1 MDFSA
6 LHVALSG
13 LRAAQ
18 VGIDTTSHNV
28 SNASTEG
35 FTRQRVDLAARR
47 PRTVPMGQL
56 GTGVDITDITRARS
70 SFLDARVRS
79 SIAGS
84 AELGVRASFLT
95 RAENVFAEPDL
106 GISGALEGLFDAFE
120 ELSLEP
126 TDMSAR
132 SGVLS
137 QLDTVALRIN
147 QVYQGIEVLRADAR
161 STLVGTVAEVNDLL
175 GQVAQLN
182 VGILETAVSSG
193 SPNDLMDK
201 RDLLVDRLSQLLGVR
216 VSDQGGGSL
225 QVSLGGVSLV
235 SGGNV
240 RPLSVDAAGQILHPS
255 GLVITPGGEI
265 RGLQAALV
273 TDLPGLSADLD
284 ALAVDLAAALNSI
297 HTSGFHAGGAGAD
310 LLGYSPSEPAKTLAR
325 VLSNPAELATAATA
339 GPPFPAFDGS
349 NAERLAGLRTALTA
363 NGGTASLPDALHGI
377 VVTLGRE
384 VASLNTASE
393 TQMGLAEAAE
403 RARMSVHGV
412 SVDEEMVSLMEY
424 QRMYEA
430 AARVI
435 TAVDQALDTLINRTG
450 LVGR

>member
-18 VGIDTTSHNV
+18 LGIDTTSHNV

-35 FTRQRVDLAARR
+35 FTRQRVDLATRR
-47 PRTVPMGQL
+47 PRTLPMGQL
-56 GTGVDITDITRARS
+56 GTGVDITDITRARN

-79 SIAGS
+79 SLAGS
-84 AELGVRASFLT
+84 AETGLRASFLA
-95 RAENVFAEPDL
+95 RAETVFAEPDL
-106 GISGALEGLFDAFE
+106 GISAALEGLFDSFE

-132 SGVLS
+132 SGVLA
-137 QLDTVALRIN
+137 QLDAVALRIN
-147 QVYQGIEVLRADAR
+147 QVYQGIEGLRADAR
-161 STLVGTVAEVNDLL
+161 STLTGTVAEVNDLL

-216 VSDQGGGSL
+216 VSPQDGGSI

-235 SGGNV
+235 SGSNV
-240 RPLSVDAAGQILHPS
+240 RPLTVDAAGQILHPS
-255 GLVITPGGEI
+255 GLVIVPGGEI

-273 TDLPGLSADLD
+273 TDLPGLSASLD
-284 ALAVDLAAALNSI
+284 ALAVDLATAFNAV
-297 HTSGFHAGGAGAD
+297 HGTGFHAGGAGAD
-310 LLGYSPSEPAKTLAR
+310 LFGYSPAEPAKTLAR
-325 VLSNPAELATAATA
+325 VITNPAELATATTA
-339 GPPFPAFDGS
+339 GPPFPAFDGTI
-349 NAERLAGLRTALTA
+349 AERLAGLRTTLAA
-363 NGGTASLPDALHGI
+363 NGGTTSLPDALHGI

-384 VASLNTASE
+384 VSSLTTASE
-393 TQMGLAEAAE
+393 TQVGLAQAAE

-435 TAVDQALDTLINRTG
+435 TAVDQSLDTLINRTG